1 MTKWEH
7 YTTDE
12 RYNFSK
18 RYIIEKV
25 KAAQIRQVP
34 DVDDLIQSTKE
45 IYLPEK
51 LVTMALLQ
59 SPQQEEEE
67 MEEPP
72 QLPAEGVTKKRYSSR
87 TATIPGAARTR
98 RLKVFP
104 NDMYGPERYTAAVI
118 TGPSGDVEGT
128 ISLGDI
134 VLINF
139 KEGEEDTEG
148 ESLSSV
154 LGTVYRITEAGI
166 SLLEHEEAGQGVPEF
181 SVVKGVAPDSIV
193 RTGKGKA
200 FFSEAE
206 GAECELERAKRFL
219 CDEKGEP
226 ELWRWVSE
234 GDELGAVAR
243 SELMAQLRRATRR
256 RLRERRAAAAA
267 TAGAGKG
274 RKRPRELRLPR
285 EPEKKKRFFPLMVV
299 EGMTLATKPEKGQDG
314 IIGEVN
320 RLLER
325 VATEERWDADM
336 DGYDSSTGAPRN
348 TNKKKARNGYRTIDS
363 GSESD
368 SWSEDDSDAESGKES
383 RANKYSKKDKKDDK
397 KDDAYKRED
406 MKADKVEDKNEGN
419 NAEGNEGNGGNG
431 GNGGKDGK
439 EEANDDT
446 ETETETDTETE
457 SESDTDTDTEGD
469 SVAIK
474 EGDDNENNENEDE
487 EITEVK
493 ENNENENNKIEIEK
507 NEENNEEN
515 INITISSAN
524 DDSKTLDENGIIN
537 NN

>member
-12 RYNFSK
+12 RHDFSK

-51 LVTMALLQ
+51 LVAMALLQ
-59 SPQQEEEE
+59 SPQQKEKELS
-67 MEEPP
+67 
-72 QLPAEGVTKKRYSSR
+72 QLPAEGVAKKRYSSR
-87 TATIPGAARTR
+87 TATIPSAAARTR

-128 ISLGDI
+128 ISLGD
-134 VLINF
+134 VALINF
-139 KEGEEDTEG
+139 REGEGDTEG

-154 LGTVYRITEAGI
+154 LGTVYRITDAGI
-166 SLLEHEEAGQGVPEF
+166 SLLEHGVAGSGVPEF

-200 FFSEAE
+200 FFSGAE
-206 GAECELERAKRFL
+206 GGAERELGRAKRFL

-234 GDELGAVAR
+234 CDELGAVAR

-267 TAGAGKG
+267 AGAGKG

-285 EPEKKKRFFPLMVV
+285 EPEKKKRFFPLMVG

-348 TNKKKARNGYRTIDS
+348 ASKKKARNGYRTIDS

-368 SWSEDDSDAESGKES
+368 SWSEDDSDAESGKEG
-383 RANKYSKKDKKDDK
+383 RAKKYSKKDKKEN
-397 KDDAYKRED
+397 AYKRED
-406 MKADKVEDKNEGN
+406 TKADKVEDKNEGS
-419 NAEGNEGNGGNG
+419 NAEGQEGNDGN
-431 GNGGKDGK
+431 DGK
-439 EEANDDT
+439 EETNDDT

-457 SESDTDTDTEGD
+457 SESDTDTDAEGD
-469 SVAIK
+469 SVANK
-474 EGDDNENNENEDE
+474 EGDDNENENEDDEITENENVIVNLNENEIE
-487 EITEVK
+487 E
-493 ENNENENNKIEIEK
+493 
-507 NEENNEEN
+507 
-515 INITISSAN
+515 
-524 DDSKTLDENGIIN
+524 
-537 NN
+537 